1 MTDAFGIEN
10 KTNDQRISIIV
21 GQLVIQLIA
30 PQPSGL
36 PGAQVVKHHADHVGS
51 LTSSRDKLKVLQDD
65 TREPR
70 EQLVE
75 QLARAQIL
83 LEQTIEQIDVVS
95 PFMAS
100 ISAISFVL
108 SHSFCSPSA
117 FGPRTGMIRKPP
129 SGVTVK

>member
-95 PFMAS
+95 PCHGQPTFALVCDRCRRSAS
-100 ISAISFVL
+100 PCRETPTA
-108 SHSFCSPSA
+108 
-117 FGPRTGMIRKPP
+117 
-129 SGVTVK
+129 